1 METNN
6 IYREKAVELFHAL
19 LRSAV
24 STGENVCLQDSADI
38 LQSVISIA
46 KAQDVLYLV
55 CYGITK
61 NGGQLSSHAKQEQ
74 IKGVYQFSQNE
85 FLLKR
90 AQEVLES
97 EKIPYIVLKG
107 PVIRELYPEP
117 WMRSCCDI
125 DILVKEEETDR
136 TVQSLVGAGFSTENK
151 KEYHDVSLY
160 YGNAHLELHFN
171 ICENIP
177 RIDQVLRQ
185 VWKHTEQKGEYE
197 YIESDEFYAFHL
209 IAHML
214 YHFLRGGC
222 NMKQFVDLWLL
233 RCNKKYDESKLQ
245 PLLSS
250 CKLEHFYH
258 VVCEFTDEIFTG
270 REISELSRKIEEQ
283 VFHGGLIQRNM
294 QTDNI
299 SVMVNGGSV
308 KYLFNSFLLHKKE
321 MEWIYPSL
329 RKYPVLL
336 PLYYFRRLFS
346 KTIGKNKKSARSILK
361 ANRTTP
367 EETKSLLKEMGL
379 S

>member
-6 IYREKAVELFHAL
+6 IHREEAVELFHAL
-19 LRSAV
+19 LRSVV
-24 STGENVCLQDSADI
+24 STGENVRLRETTGLLQD
-38 LQSVISIA
+38 VISIA

-61 NGGQLSSHAKQEQ
+61 NGGLLSSQAKQEQ
-74 IKGVYQFSQNE
+74 VKGVYQFSQNE
-85 FLLKR
+85 YLLKR
-90 AQEVLES
+90 AREVFES

-125 DILVKEEETDR
+125 DILVKEEDIDR
-136 TVQSLVGAGFSTENK
+136 AVQSLVSIGFSTENK

-171 ICENIP
+171 ICENIQ

-185 VWKHTEQKGEYE
+185 VWKYTEQKSEYE
-197 YIESDEFYAFHL
+197 YIETDEFYAFHL

-233 RCNKKYDESKLQ
+233 RCNRKYDERKLQ

-250 CKLEHFYH
+250 CKLEQFYQ
-258 VVCEFTDEIFTG
+258 VICDFTDDVFLG
-270 REISELSRKIEEQ
+270 REMSELSKKIEEQ
-283 VFHGGLIQRNM
+283 VFHGGLVQRNI

-299 SVMVNGGSV
+299 SILVSGGTV
-308 KYLFNSFLLHKKE
+308 KYLFKSLLPHKKE

-329 RKYPVLL
+329 RKHQFLL
-336 PLYYFRRLFS
+336 PFYYFRRLFS
-346 KTIGKNKKSARSILK
+346 KTLGKNKKRARNILK

-367 EETKSLLKEMGL
+367 EDTKSFLKEMGL